1 MVDLEKIQQLVR
13 MMTEHDLSEISLRD
27 GGEEISLKRISS
39 NAAPAMPVAPPLAA
53 HAALAGPSPQ
63 PIGAQGVATQ
73 LAEGE
78 APPAQ
83 EETAADEGLVPIRS
97 PMVGTFYTSPNP
109 DAPPFVQVGSTV
121 GANTV
126 VCIIEAMKVFNEIA
140 AEVSGTI
147 ERIVAADQEPVEYG
161 QELFLVRPSS

>member
-1 MVDLEKIQQLVR
+1 
-13 MMTEHDLSEISLRD
+13 
-27 GGEEISLKRISS
+27 
-39 NAAPAMPVAPPLAA
+39 
-53 HAALAGPSPQ
+53 
-63 PIGAQGVATQ
+63 
-73 LAEGE
+73 
-78 APPAQ
+78 
-83 EETAADEGLVPIRS
+83 
-97 PMVGTFYTSPNP
+97 MVGTFYTSPNP
-109 DAPPFVQVGSTV
+109 EAPPFVQVGSTV